1 MDVVEVSPNTTPP
14 VCKIMDYGKYIFEQK
29 KKNQGSK
36 KKQKVIHVKEIKFR
50 PLIEDGDYKVKL
62 GKIIN
67 FLEQGDK
74 VKVSLRFRGREMRHT
89 ELGENLLNRVCGD
102 IENVGLI
109 EQEAEFE
116 GRQLIMVVAPRHQ
129 LKVFKK
135 GRRNMPKLKTN
146 RGAAKRFK
154 KTATGKYKRSSSHMN
169 HILTKKSSK
178 RKRQLR
184 SSSLISDGD
193 LKSVKKLLPYS

>member
-1 MDVVEVSPNTTPP
+1 MEIAKNKEMDVVEVSPNTTPP

-29 KKNQGSK
+29 KKTQGSK
-36 KKQKVIHVKEIKFR
+36 KKQKIIHVKEIKFR
-50 PLIEDGDYKVKL
+50 PLIEDGDYNVKL

-102 IENVGLI
+102 IKDVGLI

-116 GRQLIMVVAPRHQ
+116 GRQLIMVVAPKH
-129 LKVFKK
+129 
-135 GRRNMPKLKTN
+135 N
-146 RGAAKRFK
+146 
-154 KTATGKYKRSSSHMN
+154 
-169 HILTKKSSK
+169 
-178 RKRQLR
+178 
-184 SSSLISDGD
+184 
-193 LKSVKKLLPYS
+193 

>member
-1 MDVVEVSPNTTPP
+1 MEIAKNKEMDVVEVSPNTTPP
-14 VCKIMDYGKYIFEQK
+14 VCRIMDYGKYIFEQK

-36 KKQKVIHVKEIKFR
+36 KKQKIIHVKEIKFR
-50 PLIEDGDYKVKL
+50 PLIEDGDYNVKL

-102 IENVGLI
+102 IKNIGLI

-116 GRQLIMVVAPRHQ
+116 GRQLIMVVAPRS
-129 LKVFKK
+129 
-135 GRRNMPKLKTN
+135 N
-146 RGAAKRFK
+146 
-154 KTATGKYKRSSSHMN
+154 
-169 HILTKKSSK
+169 
-178 RKRQLR
+178 
-184 SSSLISDGD
+184 
-193 LKSVKKLLPYS
+193 

>member
-1 MDVVEVSPNTTPP
+1 MEIAKNKEMDVVEVSPNTTPP

-29 KKNQGSK
+29 KKTQGSK
-36 KKQKVIHVKEIKFR
+36 KKQKIIHVKEIKFR
-50 PLIEDGDYKVKL
+50 PLIEDGDYNVKL

-102 IENVGLI
+102 IKNVGLI

-116 GRQLIMVVAPRHQ
+116 GRQLIMVLAPKH
-129 LKVFKK
+129 
-135 GRRNMPKLKTN
+135 N
-146 RGAAKRFK
+146 
-154 KTATGKYKRSSSHMN
+154 
-169 HILTKKSSK
+169 
-178 RKRQLR
+178 
-184 SSSLISDGD
+184 
-193 LKSVKKLLPYS
+193 

>member
-1 MDVVEVSPNTTPP
+1 MINSLRNLPKKQLVKSKKQQNGRYIIAAKKTIRRNQQIKSSEIRLIDLDGSQIGIVTIDEAIEIAKNKEMDVVEVSPNTTPP
-14 VCKIMDYGKYIFEQK
+14 VCRIMDYGKYIFEQK

-89 ELGENLLNRVCGD
+89 ELGENLLNRVCED
-102 IENVGLI
+102 IKNVGSI

-116 GRQLIMVVAPRHQ
+116 GRQLIMVVAPR
-129 LKVFKK
+129 
-135 GRRNMPKLKTN
+135 
-146 RGAAKRFK
+146 
-154 KTATGKYKRSSSHMN
+154 
-169 HILTKKSSK
+169 
-178 RKRQLR
+178 RK
-184 SSSLISDGD
+184 
-193 LKSVKKLLPYS
+193 

>member
-1 MDVVEVSPNTTPP
+1 MEIAKNKEMDVVEVSPNTTPP
-14 VCKIMDYGKYIFEQK
+14 VCRIMDYGKYIFEQK

-36 KKQKVIHVKEIKFR
+36 KKQKIIHVKEIKFR
-50 PLIEDGDYKVKL
+50 PLIEDGDYNVKL

-102 IENVGLI
+102 IKNVGLI

-116 GRQLIMVVAPRHQ
+116 GRQLIMVVAP
-129 LKVFKK
+129 
-135 GRRNMPKLKTN
+135 
-146 RGAAKRFK
+146 
-154 KTATGKYKRSSSHMN
+154 KYN
-169 HILTKKSSK
+169 
-178 RKRQLR
+178 
-184 SSSLISDGD
+184 
-193 LKSVKKLLPYS
+193 

>member
-1 MDVVEVSPNTTPP
+1 MLSDFFYVHNSSLEAKNVVYDCAKKNINESANSTNIHLT
-14 VCKIMDYGKYIFEQK
+14 EQK

-50 PLIEDGDYKVKL
+50 PLIEDGDYIVKL

-102 IENVGLI
+102 IKDISLI
-109 EQEAEFE
+109 EQEAELE
-116 GRQLIMVVAPRHQ
+116 GRQLIMVVAPRS
-129 LKVFKK
+129 
-135 GRRNMPKLKTN
+135 N
-146 RGAAKRFK
+146 
-154 KTATGKYKRSSSHMN
+154 
-169 HILTKKSSK
+169 
-178 RKRQLR
+178 
-184 SSSLISDGD
+184 
-193 LKSVKKLLPYS
+193 

>member
-1 MDVVEVSPNTTPP
+1 MEIAKNKEMDVVEVSPNTTPP
-14 VCKIMDYGKYIFEQK
+14 VCRIMDYGKYIFEQK

-50 PLIEDGDYKVKL
+50 PLIEDGDYNVKL

-102 IENVGLI
+102 IKDVGLI

-116 GRQLIMVVAPRHQ
+116 GRQLIMVVAPKH
-129 LKVFKK
+129 
-135 GRRNMPKLKTN
+135 N
-146 RGAAKRFK
+146 
-154 KTATGKYKRSSSHMN
+154 
-169 HILTKKSSK
+169 
-178 RKRQLR
+178 
-184 SSSLISDGD
+184 
-193 LKSVKKLLPYS
+193 

>member
-1 MDVVEVSPNTTPP
+1 MEIAKNKEMDVVEVSPNTTPP

-29 KKNQGSK
+29 KKTQGSK
-36 KKQKVIHVKEIKFR
+36 KKQKIIHVKEIKFR
-50 PLIEDGDYKVKL
+50 PLIEDGDYNVKL

-102 IENVGLI
+102 IKNVGLI

-116 GRQLIMVVAPRHQ
+116 GRQLIMVVAP
-129 LKVFKK
+129 KP
-135 GRRNMPKLKTN
+135 N
-146 RGAAKRFK
+146 
-154 KTATGKYKRSSSHMN
+154 
-169 HILTKKSSK
+169 
-178 RKRQLR
+178 
-184 SSSLISDGD
+184 
-193 LKSVKKLLPYS
+193 

>member
-1 MDVVEVSPNTTPP
+1 MEIAKNKELDVVEVSPNTTPP
-14 VCKIMDYGKYIFEQK
+14 VCRIMDYGKYIFEQK

-50 PLIEDGDYKVKL
+50 PLIEDGDYNVKL

-102 IENVGLI
+102 IKNVGLI

-116 GRQLIMVVAPRHQ
+116 GRQLIMVVAPRY
-129 LKVFKK
+129 
-135 GRRNMPKLKTN
+135 N
-146 RGAAKRFK
+146 
-154 KTATGKYKRSSSHMN
+154 
-169 HILTKKSSK
+169 
-178 RKRQLR
+178 
-184 SSSLISDGD
+184 
-193 LKSVKKLLPYS
+193 

>member
-14 VCKIMDYGKYIFEQK
+14 VCRIMDYGKYIFDQK
-29 KKNQGSK
+29 KKSQGSK

-50 PLIEDGDYKVKL
+50 PLIEDGDYNVKL

-89 ELGENLLNRVCGD
+89 ELGVNLLNRVCSD
-102 IENVGLI
+102 IKNIGLI

-116 GRQLIMVVAPRHQ
+116 GRQLIMVVAPRS
-129 LKVFKK
+129 
-135 GRRNMPKLKTN
+135 N
-146 RGAAKRFK
+146 
-154 KTATGKYKRSSSHMN
+154 
-169 HILTKKSSK
+169 
-178 RKRQLR
+178 
-184 SSSLISDGD
+184 
-193 LKSVKKLLPYS
+193 